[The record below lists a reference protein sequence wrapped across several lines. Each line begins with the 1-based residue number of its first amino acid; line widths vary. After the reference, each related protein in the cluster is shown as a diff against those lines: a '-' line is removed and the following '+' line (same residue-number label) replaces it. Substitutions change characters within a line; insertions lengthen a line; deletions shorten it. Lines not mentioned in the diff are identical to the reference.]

1 MFELS
6 SELGILMLLLCISI
20 YTIVAKR
27 LSAALITAPMV
38 FISVGLLFSVI
49 GFFTHVEIAETIHLI
64 AEIALFVLLFLD
76 ASQINIKRLKY
87 RNNWPLRMLLLGLPL
102 CILFGTLVGL
112 LLFPN
117 WPWTLIAL
125 VAAIMSPTDAAL
137 GDAVFKNES
146 IPVNIRQTL
155 TIESGLNDGLALP
168 FILFFASL
176 VTAATHEHSSNWNWL
191 IFGGS
196 QVLIGI
202 LVGASMGWGSG
213 KIFVFGEKRSLT
225 TNLYEGVGV
234 LALTGASYLTA
245 SLLGGNGFISAF
257 VAGLAFGNVVKG
269 HCRFIYQFSESE
281 GQLLVWSAFTAI
293 GLGLLPEAIR
303 HLEWHIVGY
312 ILISLFFVRPLAIYI
327 SLIGANIPFISKLF
341 LGWFGPRGL
350 ATALFA
356 LLVSKDLLD
365 EYSQSILV
373 VAINGVWISALL
385 HGMTASPLGK
395 WYGRY
400 TKTQRLK
407 TMAKHSK

>member
-1 MFELS
+1 MLELS
-6 SELGILMLLLCISI
+6 SELGILVLLFCISS

-27 LSAALITAPMV
+27 LSSSLITAPMV
-38 FISVGLLFSVI
+38 FISVGLLLSLI
-49 GFFTHVEIAETIHLI
+49 GFFTNVEIAETTHLI

-76 ASQINIKRLKY
+76 ASQINIKHLKY
-87 RNNWPLRMLLLGLPL
+87 RDNWPLRMLLLGLPL
-102 CILFGTLVGL
+102 SILFGTLVGL

-137 GDAVFKNES
+137 GDAVFKNKS

-176 VTAATHEHSSNWNWL
+176 VTAATNEHSANWNWL

-196 QVLIGI
+196 QVLVGI
-202 LVGASMGWGSG
+202 LVGTSMGWLSG
-213 KIFVFGEKRSLT
+213 KIFVFAEERNLT
-225 TNLYEGVGV
+225 TSLYEGIGV
-234 LALTGASYLTA
+234 LALTGTSYLTA
-245 SLLGGNGFISAF
+245 SILGGNGFISAF

-303 HLEWHIVGY
+303 HLSWPIVGY
-312 ILISLFFVRPLAIYI
+312 IFISLFLVRPLAIYI
-327 SLIGANIPFISKLF
+327 SLIGAKIPFVSKLF

-373 VAINGVWISALL
+373 VAINGVWISAVL
-385 HGMTASPLGK
+385 HGVTATPLGK
-395 WYGRY
+395 WYGHY
-400 TKTQRLK
+400 TKAQR
-407 TMAKHSK
+407 SKNRD